1 MLWIY
6 VGLEVYTDEGKF
18 LGILDDIFNTGSN
31 DIYIVKDELGK
42 QILLPA
48 ITEVV
53 KEINLNEK
61 KIIVHILEGLL

>member
-6 VGLEVYTDEGKF
+6 FGLEVYTDEGKF

-61 KIIVHILEGLL
+61 KIIVHILEGLI